1 MSDAAAP
8 ADRLAA
14 TRSIA
19 GRMTAI
25 VTAAALFAVLLLG
38 AVSYT
43 VVSQGLTRTLAAAVD
58 ADLAGL
64 ADIHATGGR
73 AELVARIRDRQSLAA
88 SDGRVAHY
96 ALRIDGAIVA
106 GDQRGWPILSAARS
120 DGGYAKLDNGI
131 RGYARATALGP
142 QIDLLVAREDAPER
156 TTLRRLVLAFL
167 MAGAAI
173 VAVACALA
181 WRRSRQLAARIAAI
195 NAAYAA
201 ADDAAARALERD
213 SARDEIGEL
222 ARRSGAALARVRRL
236 LAAQRHVSDHI
247 AHELRT
253 PLLHLENRLRAL
265 LKPDADPAI
274 AEVAALAST
283 DIRGITAMLDALL
296 DIAASEASR
305 GDRAG
310 MAPFDLSAS
319 IADLADLYESSME
332 DAQLRF
338 EPRIAPGVTMIGE
351 PMQISRLVAN
361 LLDNAAKYVPA
372 GGTVRLEVA
381 PGPIIVVEDDGPGIA
396 PDLAPRIFDRF
407 RRAAEHANAPGHGLG
422 LALARAIAQRHDL
435 ALSLE
440 ESEAGSRF
448 VVRPEGSACLV

>member
-1 MSDAAAP
+1 MSDTAP
-8 ADRLAA
+8 LPDRLAA

-19 GRMTAI
+19 GRMTAVI
-25 VTAAALFAVLLLG
+25 TAAALVAVAVLF
-38 AVSYT
+38 AVSYS

-64 ADIHATGGR
+64 ADIHATAGR
-73 AELVARIRDRQSLAA
+73 DELIARIRDRQSLIA

-96 ALRIDGAIVA
+96 ALREDGKIVA

-120 DGGYAKLDNGI
+120 DQGYVSLDGGV

-142 QIDLLVAREDAPER
+142 QLDLLVAREDAPER
-156 TTLRRLVLAFL
+156 ATLRSLMLAFL
-167 MAGAAI
+167 MGGAAI
-173 VAVACALA
+173 VAAACALA
-181 WRRSRQLAARIAAI
+181 WWRSRQLARRLGTI
-195 NAAYAA
+195 NHAYAA
-201 ADDAAARALERD
+201 ADDAAVAGLEADPR
-213 SARDEIGEL
+213 RDEIGEL
-222 ARRSGAALARVRRL
+222 SRRSGAALARVRRL

-253 PLLHLENRLRAL
+253 PLLHLESRLRGL

-310 MAPFDLSAS
+310 MAPFDLSAL
-319 IADLADLYESSME
+319 IADLADLYEGSME

-338 EPRIAPGVTMIGE
+338 EPRIAPGVEMVGE
-351 PMQISRLVAN
+351 PMQIGRLVAN

-381 PGPIIVVEDDGPGIA
+381 PGPVIVVEDDGPGIA
-396 PDLAPRIFDRF
+396 PELAPRIFDRF

-435 ALSLE
+435 VLSLE
-440 ESEAGSRF
+440 QGEAGSRF
-448 VVRPEGSACLV
+448 VVRPEVSA